1 MMMNADD
8 VVVMMV
14 VVVVVTS
21 QAGFE
26 KICFGRESFNW
37 RRGE

>member
-1 MMMNADD
+1 MNADD

-26 KICFGRESFNW
+26 KIGFGKEKF
-37 RRGE
+37 